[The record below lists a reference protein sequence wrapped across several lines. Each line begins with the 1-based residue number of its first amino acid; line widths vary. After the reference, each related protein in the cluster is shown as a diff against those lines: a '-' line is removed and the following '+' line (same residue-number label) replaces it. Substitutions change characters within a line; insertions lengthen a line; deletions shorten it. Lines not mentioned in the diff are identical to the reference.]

1 MGEPMPVARCITVI
15 VLAALAA
22 STVVLAAPVASAA
35 LIPPTPA
42 MASECSLF
50 GKKIVKNG
58 DRTEIWTWGPGYQS
72 YQSSESNSRTF
83 TESM

>member
-1 MGEPMPVARCITVI
+1 MPVARCITAVI
-15 VLAALAA
+15 ALTA

-50 GKKIVKNG
+50 GRETVKNG
-58 DRTEIWTWGPGYQS
+58 DRTETWTWGPGYQS